1 MVVAMMVG
9 MIAAGA
15 IFGTALAATGSS
27 IEEIR
32 LGQPEL
38 FLLVMAAAMGVPM
51 IAWMRHRGHGWS
63 RSAEMAGAMFV
74 PPLALMA
81 CYRLGGLSNEPR
93 CPLACAAMIPTM
105 VLVMLFR
112 LDEYTRGTRTR
123 RPSRRARGAPVR
135 PAPRRAPRALVG
147 R

>member
-9 MIAAGA
+9 MVAAGA
-15 IFGTALAATGSS
+15 IFGTVLAASGSS

-38 FLLVMAAAMGVPM
+38 FLLVMAAAMAAPM
-51 IAWMRHRGHGWS
+51 IAWMRRRGHGWS

-74 PPLALMA
+74 PPFALMA
-81 CYRLGGLSNEPR
+81 CYWLGGLSSEPL

-105 VLVMLFR
+105 VVVMLFR
-112 LDEYTRGTRTR
+112 LDEYTGHT
-123 RPSRRARGAPVR
+123 AA
-135 PAPRRAPRALVG
+135 A
-147 R
+147 